1 MISVNQN
8 KNIYYYVM
16 ESFNLFI
23 RNNTKYTF
31 KFVDFENT
39 SIGSNWSVYKKIIE
53 PSEIMQILATT
64 TPRNTLIG
72 VVKININENNYSFVV
87 INKQQ
92 RQAGASTFSLTI
104 NDIVKSK
111 IIDGTRNPVYPNI
124 LQWKEVSCEIS

>member
-1 MISVNQN
+1 
-8 KNIYYYVM
+8 M